1 MMAACAAHRACRHEA
16 CRVGILGALL
26 FIAACASA
34 PVVGPKTVTA
44 WRIPNFESVQE
55 CVHLDVG
62 DRLDYDFTST
72 ERVDF
77 SIRYYEGNAS
87 IAPIVREKVVT
98 ESGRFVPIT
107 AQDYCLVWETGLNGA
122 LINYRIVPR
131 RG

>member
-1 MMAACAAHRACRHEA
+1 MISARAALACWRAACSAGTLAA
-16 CRVGILGALL
+16 ALL
-26 FIAACASA
+26 IAACASE
-34 PVVGPKTVTA
+34 PIVGPKTVTA

-55 CVHLDVG
+55 CVHLNVG

-77 SIRYYEGNAS
+77 SIRYSEGNAS
-87 IAPIVREKVVT
+87 IAPIVREQVTT